1 MGNLLYLV
9 HRLPYPPNKG
19 DKVRSYHLLK
29 HLTASHRVFL
39 GTFVD
44 DPDDEQHIETLRAMC
59 PDLHVA
65 RLHPRWAKLR
75 SVTALLSGDAMGLHF
90 YRNPDLQDWVDR
102 VMAENTIDMAVIFS
116 SVMAQYVEHSRHPDT
131 PMLVDFV
138 DVDSHKWTQ
147 YAPNHSWPLSW
158 LFRRE
163 GRRLLAYERSIA
175 TKAKRSFFVTTNEV
189 DLFQSMAPESAS
201 SVDAM
206 GNGVDADFFSPS
218 ETRASPFVETT
229 TRHDEIALVFTGAM
243 DYWPNIDAVTW
254 FVKDIL
260 PQLVVERPRI
270 RFYIVGRS
278 PPEAVLA
285 LANDSVVVTGT
296 VPDVRP
302 YLQHATLVVAPLRV
316 ARGLQNKILEAMA
329 MARPVVAS
337 KSCVDALEV
346 SAGTEIFSAETAADF
361 VKQISTLLQSPEHL
375 AVVGA
380 AGRRRVLQNYSWDA
394 HLAVID
400 PYLTQGS
407 AA

>member
-1 MGNLLYLV
+1 
-9 HRLPYPPNKG
+9 
-19 DKVRSYHLLK
+19 VRSYHLLK

-65 RLHPRWAKLR
+65 RLRPRLAKLR
-75 SVTALLSGDAMGLHF
+75 STTALLSNEALGLNY
-90 YRNPDLQDWVDR
+90 YRNAGLQEWVNG
-102 VMAENTIDMAVIFS
+102 VMTEHAIDMAVIFS
-116 SVMAQYVEHSRHPDT
+116 SVMAQYVEHSRAPAT

-147 YAPNHSWPLSW
+147 YAPNHTWPMSW

-163 GRRLLAYERSIA
+163 GQRLLAYERAIA
-175 TKAKRSFFVTTNEV
+175 AKAKHSFFVTINEV
-189 DLFQSMAPESAS
+189 ALFQSLAPECTSK
-201 SVDAM
+201 VEAM
-206 GNGVDADFFSPS
+206 GNGVDADFFSPK
-218 ETRASPFVETT
+218 TDRASPFAGTT
-229 TRHDEIALVFTGAM
+229 ARACEIALVFTGAM

-254 FVKDIL
+254 FATDIL
-260 PQLVVERPRI
+260 PQLVLAYPQI

-278 PPEAVLA
+278 PTDEVLA
-285 LANDSVVVTGT
+285 LANDRVVVTGT

-329 MARPVVAS
+329 MARPVIAA
-337 KSCVDALEV
+337 KSCVDALAVRE
-346 SAGTEIFSAETAADF
+346 GDEIFAAESAEDF
-361 VKQISTLLQSPEHL
+361 ITQINALLQTPERL
-375 AVVGA
+375 ASVGF
-380 AGRRRVLQNYSWDA
+380 AGRQCILKNYSWDA

-400 PYLTQGS
+400 PYLTQG
-407 AA
+407 ATA